1 MEIVEGNVNR
11 SRLLAQVVARKTQFL
26 FSQEAIDQFIVET
39 ALGNK
44 EDKIILPIQS
54 RQLGEEFQLWD

>member
-54 RQLGEEFQLWD
+54 R